1 MIVDVI
7 SQLTISRSMKQLT
20 ISFIKSTLFLYYMN
34 QY

>member
-7 SQLTISRSMKQLT
+7 SQLTISRGMKQLT